1 MPAADDA
8 AAAQAERLAK
18 LTVVDVAATCAE
30 VLAGLDEDVLEYIT
44 ETAAPDGGPLELE
57 KEDFEELVVPML
69 VDAELCED
77 DDAAQ
82 AKFEEL
88 WSKLT
93 AGGGGAAA
101 EEASAPKLLTGK
113 VSLKAQA
120 REYEEAA
127 AKQAAHFDSGVQDVL
142 NKEIDT
148 SKVDDVEDGGLR
160 DPKAEANAAAR
171 CERLTAE
178 VVKETE
184 SLEQEMAAARE
195 AAAQM
200 RTDGQGGAGLGAIE
214 TGTFDLP
221 NPGGGADLLSNA
233 AVVLVPGR
241 RYGLIGRNG
250 KGKSTMLKY
259 LAARRVGGLPASLSI
274 HYVSQTC
281 ADMGELEVATPGE
294 VVIQAD
300 TERAMLMAQVATLD
314 KLSTPN
320 EEQHAQLEAAQERLE
335 EIGADGAPG
344 RVASLLKNLGF
355 SEELLGRSV
364 KDLSGGWRV
373 RVALAAA
380 LFAQPDL
387 LLMDEPTNHLSIEAV
402 LWLQRELTES
412 QTWQKRIVVTV
423 SHDRAF
429 LDEVCTDVMHISG
442 VARRLTQERGN
453 YTMCAKRRDKQKKAW
468 LEKCKKRE
476 MAMDHLKEFIGRGGT
491 YANVSVQR
499 KMKEEQLA
507 KMVEEHEAES
517 LELAALQ
524 EDEEL
529 SLRLMAG
536 GMLDQAPIQ
545 VVDVSFGYPGTGRTL
560 FEGAEFGVHGG
571 SRIVLLGENGN
582 GKTTLV
588 KLMMGELEPVTGEVR
603 IASGVRVALVNQ
615 HHADQID
622 LNQTPLFYLRQLYR
636 GDGSRDHEQK
646 LRAHLTSCG
655 VANDLQLVPAR
666 AMSGGQR
673 SRLAMAAVSYG
684 KPHVLILDEPTNNL
698 DLEAVEA
705 LAATV
710 ETFDGGVVIVSH
722 DQYFVSR
729 VAKEVMLVGDGAV
742 RKLESFDKYIEAA
755 HKRAAA

>member
-1 MPAADDA
+1 MAAAAAA

-18 LTVVDVAATCAE
+18 LSIVDVAAICKE
-30 VLAGLDEDVLEYIT
+30 MLLGLDEDALEYLV
-44 ETAAPDGGPLELE
+44 ETAAPEGGALEVE

-69 VDAELCED
+69 VDAEVCDD

-88 WSKLT
+88 WTALT
-93 AGGGGAAA
+93 AGAGDMVSS
-101 EEASAPKLLTGK
+101 EPKLLTGT

-120 REYEEAA
+120 KEYEAAA
-127 AKQAAHFDSGVQDVL
+127 AKQAAHFDSAVQQTL

-148 SKVDDVEDGGLR
+148 TKVDDVEDGGLR

-178 VVKETE
+178 VIAETE
-184 SLEQEMAAARE
+184 SLEKEMADARA

-200 RTDGQGGAGLGAIE
+200 RTDGQGSGGLGAIE

-221 NPGGGADLLSNA
+221 NPGGGADLLTNA
-233 AVVLVPGR
+233 NVVLVPGR

-250 KGKSTMLKY
+250 KGKSTLLKY

-300 TERAMLMAQVATLD
+300 TERSMLMAQVEELE
-314 KLSTPN
+314 KLSQPN
-320 EEQHAQLEAAQERLE
+320 EEQHASLQQAQERLE

-373 RVALAAA
+373 RVALASA

-412 QTWQKRIVVTV
+412 PTWAKRIVVTV

-429 LDEVCTDVMHISG
+429 LDEICTDVMHISG
-442 VARRLTQERGN
+442 VAKRLTQERGN
-453 YTMCAKRRDKQKKAW
+453 YTMCAKRREKAKKAW
-468 LEKCKKRE
+468 AEKCKKRE

-499 KMKEEQLA
+499 KMKEDQLA
-507 KMVEEHEAES
+507 KLQAEQDEEG

-529 SLRLMAG
+529 SLKMMAG
-536 GMLDQAPIQ
+536 GSLDQTLINISN
-545 VVDVSFGYPGTGRTL
+545 VSFGYPGTGRTL
-560 FEGAEFGVHGG
+560 FAGAEFGVHGG

-588 KLMMGELEPVTGEVR
+588 KLMMGLLEPTEGTVV

-622 LNQTPLFYLRQLYR
+622 LNQTPLFYLRSLYR

-655 VANDLQLVPAR
+655 ISNELQLVPAR

-684 KPHVLILDEPTNNL
+684 KPHLLILDEPTNNL

-710 ETFDGGVVIVSH
+710 ETFDGGVVVVSH

-729 VAKEVMLVGDGAV
+729 VAKEVMLVGDGQV
-742 RKLESFDKYIEAA
+742 KKLESFEKYLEAV
-755 HKRAAA
+755 HKRADAA